1 MIHLLLAAAL
11 LHPAFRAEDDAWPT
25 HRHDDARSGVSSVV
39 FEPPLELV
47 WTWRSVVP
55 PRPAW
60 PGPAKRDGY
69 NKVENLKGR
78 LAFDRAFEP
87 VAAEGCVWFGS
98 SVDDQVRCL
107 DAKSGKEL
115 WTFFAEA
122 PVRFAPTYSSAKLW
136 FGADDGFVYCL
147 DAKRGEEI
155 WKVLGGPKDHRVPG
169 NGRMM
174 SLWPVRSG
182 VVVSDGIAYFFAGL
196 FPAEGA
202 YLRAVDAKSGREL
215 WQRRYTD
222 IAPQGYLLAS
232 PTRLY
237 MPTSRGAPAVY
248 RRADGERLPGP
259 GGTGGTFALL
269 AGDSVVFGPGKT
281 GQLGEFRAEP
291 ADQIATFAGT
301 RMIVDGDVAY
311 LQTDFELSR
320 LDRTRFLAI
329 VEERRSAEARRTALT
344 EELPNATTQRARAIQ
359 RELGEIAR
367 RLPEL
372 AERSRSCIT
381 WRRPSENPLALILLG
396 DALVAGGDG
405 SVTAFATDD
414 GAELWRLEVEGG
426 KAYGLAASKGRL
438 FVSTDR
444 GEIRAY
450 EGR

>member
-1 MIHLLLAAAL
+1 MIHLLLVAL
-11 LHPAFRAEDDAWPT
+11 LLPPVLARDDAWPT
-25 HRHDDARSGVSSVV
+25 HRHDPARSGVSSVALA
-39 FEPPLELV
+39 PPLELV
-47 WTWRSVVP
+47 WTWRSGVP

-60 PGPAKRDGY
+60 PGPAKRDAY

-87 VAAEGCVWFGS
+87 IAAEGRVWFGS
-98 SVDDQVRCL
+98 SADDQVHCL
-107 DAKSGKEL
+107 DARSGREL
-115 WTFFAEA
+115 WSFFAEA
-122 PVRFAPTYSSAKLW
+122 PVRFAPTYSKGKLW
-136 FGADDGFVYCL
+136 FGADDGYVYCL
-147 DAKRGEEI
+147 DAKRGEQL

-182 VVVSDGIAYFFAGL
+182 VVVDDGVAYFFAGL

-215 WQRRYTD
+215 WQRRYED
-222 IAPQGYLLAS
+222 LAPQGYLLAS

-248 RRADGERLPGP
+248 RRTDGERVPGP
-259 GGTGGTFALL
+259 GGVGGTFALL

-281 GQLGEFRAEP
+281 GQLGEFRAEQ

-320 LDRTRFLAI
+320 LERTRYLEL
-329 VEERRSAEARRTALT
+329 VEERREVEARRTART
-344 EELPNATTQRARAIQ
+344 EELANATTQRARVIQ
-359 RELGEIAR
+359 RELEEIAR
-367 RLPEL
+367 SLPEL
-372 AERSRSCIT
+372 AEQSRSCLG
-381 WRRPSENPLALILLG
+381 WRRASENPLALILAG
-396 DALVAGGDG
+396 DALIAGGDG
-405 SVTAFATDD
+405 SVTAFATTD
-414 GAELWRLEVEGG
+414 GAELWRLEVEGR
-426 KAYGLAASKGRL
+426 AYGLAASEGRL